1 MEQALNVRKPCNH
14 NWKAAL
20 NAEESKEPM
29 SNAKKLADLREAQG
43 HVEALERLH
52 DIHPEA
58 PYICDAEA
66 LELGMAIADLESKT
80 SSGRKALN
88 QWN

>member
-1 MEQALNVRKPCNH
+1 MSENRGNH
-14 NWKAAL
+14 NWKGAQ
-20 NAEESKEPM
+20 NAKESKELM
-29 SNAKKLADLREAQG
+29 SNAKKVADLKEAQT
-43 HVEALERLH
+43 HIEALERLH
-52 DIHPEA
+52 DIHQEV